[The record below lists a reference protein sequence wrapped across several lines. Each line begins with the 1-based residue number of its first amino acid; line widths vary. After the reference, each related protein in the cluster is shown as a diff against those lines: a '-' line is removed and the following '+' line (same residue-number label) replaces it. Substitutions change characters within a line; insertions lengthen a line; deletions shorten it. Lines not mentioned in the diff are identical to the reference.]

1 MPTNNYTY
9 TAFISYSSLDRG
21 WALKLADAL
30 TAADI
35 EVFID
40 RQRLEAGTPWERQLS
55 KAVEE
60 SQHLV
65 VLWSNNAKQSDWV
78 NRELGRFDAML
89 DSGGSQLNQPERRLI
104 FVSLENQNTAFSS
117 TQMIDDIREAGAYA
131 AGADAIAPEL
141 WNRVVC
147 RLVDAI
153 RSDDSSLAIPVAVL
167 TMSDTELDQ
176 IPADAWTELCNQL
189 NVNKNDLK
197 DRYSPDRADWRPFG
211 SAKTVSQILANVK
224 AEIEKKE
231 PNAPRIR
238 WEFVK
243 SDFWDTMDAAREYA
257 ATKFRDISLVVIDPI
272 SLYNFKVLDR
282 AHLLKEH
289 CFENDKCGIMVLPPF
304 AMPPVISRLRDLL
317 ENRTIFESYYMP
329 SVPSKI
335 KSMAQYSGMLTDEKD
350 IKRLFL
356 ATLGLYVM
364 KGQPT
369 KKPDVLSV

>member
-1 MPTNNYTY
+1 MSKNNYNY

-30 TAADI
+30 TSENI
-35 EVFID
+35 GIFID
-40 RQRLEAGTPWERQLS
+40 RQRLEAGKPWEKQLS

-60 SQHLV
+60 SQHFI

-89 DSGGSQLNQPERRLI
+89 DSGGPQLNQPERRLI
-104 FVSLENQNTAFSS
+104 FISLENQNTAFSS
-117 TQMIDDIREAGAYA
+117 TQMIDDVREADAYA
-131 AGADAIAPEL
+131 AGADAIAPAL
-141 WNRVVC
+141 WNTVIQKVVG
-147 RLVDAI
+147 AI
-153 RSDDSSLAIPVAVL
+153 TSDDSSLPIPVAVL
-167 TMSDTELDQ
+167 TMLDSELDQ
-176 IPADAWTELCNQL
+176 ISADAWTELATQL
-189 NVNKNDLK
+189 NVNKDDLK
-197 DRYSPDRADWRPFG
+197 AHYSPNRADWRPFS
-211 SAKTVSQILANVK
+211 SAKTIGQILANVK
-224 AEIEKKE
+224 TEIERKE

-243 SDFWDTMDAAREYA
+243 SDFWNTMDAARDYA

-272 SLYNFKVLDR
+272 ALYNLKVLDR

-304 AMPPVISRLRDLL
+304 AMPTVISRLRDLL
-317 ENRTIFESYYMP
+317 ENRTIFEPYYMP
-329 SVPSKI
+329 SVPPKI
-335 KSMAQYSGMLTDEKD
+335 KSMAQYSGTLTDEKD
-350 IKRLFL
+350 IKRLLL

-369 KKPDVLSV
+369 KKPDVLNV